1 MNKYFVNTDSF
12 KEGNDNTFAKISILI
27 FMLKPYMNSSEPP

>member
-12 KEGNDNTFAKISILI
+12 KEGNNTFAKISILI